1 MTEKDRKRG
10 SSDTIRQT
18 CPGHMARVKILKT
31 MIELVRNPR
40 NVLPVWTCL
49 VVSFFGLYFV
59 VVCLFVFVRC
69 GDTAESWQNLQ
80 H

>member
-1 MTEKDRKRG
+1 MYRIVED
-10 SSDTIRQT
+10 
-18 CPGHMARVKILKT
+18 VLKT
-31 MIELVRNPR
+31 VIELVRNPH
-40 NVLPVWTCL
+40 NVFPVWSCL